1 MQVRNIDGVQGKEYR
16 ALILSTVRTCVV
28 EPNEGEESS
37 FLSNPKVRMYV
48 VHFIYICIICILY
61 VYCVRTYICTVR
73 MYACPDGH
81 L

>member
-48 VHFIYICIICILY
+48 VRFIYTMYNMHIVCIL
-61 VYCVRTYICTVR
+61 CTYICPVR
-73 MYACPDGH
+73 MYACPDVH